1 MSAHTTEIPARAI
14 RGASPPAR
22 PANAGGASRAKLV
35 TAFAAVYII
44 WGSTYL
50 AIRHAIE
57 TIPPFLMAGT
67 RMLLAG
73 IALYLWARWRGA
85 AGPTR
90 REWRAATI
98 AGALLLLGGNGA
110 VVWAQQR
117 VPSGVTA
124 LLVASMPFWMVVLD
138 ALRPG
143 GTRPHGR
150 TIGGLVLG
158 MGGIV
163 LLIGP
168 RLSGTGHIDLL
179 GAAALMFGSASWAAG
194 SLYSR
199 DAPLPGARLLS
210 TGMQMLTGGALLML
224 LALVVGEVGG
234 FDSAGVSVDSAVAYA
249 YLVVFGSLVGF
260 TAFVWLLAHVP
271 ADRVATYA
279 YVNPIVAVLLGWA
292 VDREPIT
299 PRIAIAAIV
308 IVTAVALIVTTTA
321 PPRPARPAA

>member
-1 MSAHTTEIPARAI
+1 MSAPVTEIPVSDADGGPPSAHSA
-14 RGASPPAR
+14 GAS
-22 PANAGGASRAKLV
+22 GSRARLV
-35 TAFAAVYII
+35 TAFGALYVI

-73 IALYLWARWRGA
+73 LALYLWARWRGA

-98 AGALLLLGGNGA
+98 AGGLLLLGGNGA

-117 VPSGVTA
+117 VPSGITA

-143 GTRPHGR
+143 GTRPRGR
-150 TIGGLVLG
+150 TVAGLLLG
-158 MGGIV
+158 LGGIV
-163 LLIGP
+163 LLVGP
-168 RLSGTGHIDLL
+168 RLSGAGHIDLL
-179 GAAALMFGSASWAAG
+179 GAGVLMFGSASWAAG
-194 SLYSR
+194 ALYSR
-199 DAPLPGARLLS
+199 EAPLPGARLLS

-224 LALVVGEVGG
+224 LALAAGEVGR
-234 FDSAGVSVDSAVAYA
+234 FDSAAVSTDSAVAYA

-260 TAFVWLLAHVP
+260 TAFVWLLAHVS

-279 YVNPIVAVLLGWA
+279 YVNPIVAVFLGWA
-292 VDREPIT
+292 VDGEPIT
-299 PRIAIAAIV
+299 PRIAFAAVV

-321 PPRPARPAA
+321 PPLPVRRAA